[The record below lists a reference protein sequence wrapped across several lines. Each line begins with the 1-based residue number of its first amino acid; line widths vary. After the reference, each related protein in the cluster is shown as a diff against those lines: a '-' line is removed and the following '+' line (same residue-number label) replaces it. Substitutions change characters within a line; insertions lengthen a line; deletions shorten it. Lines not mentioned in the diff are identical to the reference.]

1 MCTYCNFFS
10 LTFSNFISDRLLKAV
25 VGQIGGKPAGSNQN
39 YPSSPPQA
47 FMLMLAAYVRAESIP
62 HMSAVVFLIW
72 TR

>member
-10 LTFSNFISDRLLKAV
+10 LTFSNFISLLKAV